1 MFWEFSSSFVKTE
14 RERER
19 ERGGEK
25 KIQNKLQSRHV
36 MVEEPLPV
44 IRLDDALI
52 NFMSDLLKQARRE
65 HIMIALLI

>member
-1 MFWEFSSSFVKTE
+1 
-14 RERER
+14 
-19 ERGGEK
+19 
-25 KIQNKLQSRHV
+25 

-52 NFMSDLLKQARRE
+52 NFMSDLLKQALRE